1 MQKVMSKLK
10 KGIPS
15 LILGVGLMGLAGCAT
30 MMGVQR
36 VAGQGTID
44 VTSKPADA
52 EVYLNNFMVG
62 RTPCKVP
69 FTFTIDTYTGMPI
82 ETYVV
87 RIHKDGYK
95 DIAEAFQWVQ
105 VYGPSVF
112 DVMGPWK
119 FNLQTKRGVNNFD
132 FVLEKIEGGGESNNA
147 VSGSE
152 KKALLLPDEKPVGK
166 ISNDKENKYLLFYE
180 NGNTIQVDKQ
190 TFESVG
196 IKENQTKRPN
206 L

>member
-1 MQKVMSKLK
+1 MKDYNRFKRGAKM
-10 KGIPS
+10 
-15 LILGVGLMGLAGCAT
+15 LILGAGLMGLAGCAT

-44 VTSKPADA
+44 VTSKPTDA

-82 ETYVV
+82 ETYVI
-87 RIHKDGYK
+87 RIHKEGYK

-119 FNLQTKRGVNNFD
+119 FNLQTKRGVNNFN
-132 FVLEKIEGGGESNNA
+132 FVLEKIGGGGESNNA

-196 IKENQTKRPN
+196 IKENQTKRPK